1 MSSYKKYS
9 KYLIAVII
17 TISLGANIFFAIQLR
32 ALRQKV
38 TCSNI
43 VTSIKLESAIRDT
56 MYSIK
61 ELSKKD
67 SEETMNNLQLSV
79 QQLFLI
85 FNNWVD
91 LNQSEENP
99 KKSLQNGLSTLETLR
114 NTIVFHLENQYDNN
128 GRQLTNYDV
137 VFLNNVYEKL
147 DKLLVVYGNIEK
159 HTDKVKNIDDK
170 SDGGLCQWAANMDE
184 VSKLY
189 RHSRIP
195 NEHPRYIKLGSVL
208 TKIDELFPIFGDF
221 QGFREVNESVQ
232 IRDGVHYYEISYFH
246 GDELDYLVWMDAID
260 GSLRLFEDHTGN
272 HNERIVLKNEALNI
286 AKNFMNEIE
295 TYSEVIDNG
304 LIITDEGSKNTV
316 YAFQFIPISGDA
328 TVVSDCINVNV
339 SSKGGNIIRYSSNF
353 SNTEVPDIGLTMA
366 LEDIEEKYKKEFADM
381 EYNGL
386 SVVRSFYTHYRP
398 VVTYNYKSVE
408 KDSTTELYFDIA
420 TGNQVYESYSVYE
433 PISYVSAEDC
443 Y

>member
-1 MSSYKKYS
+1 MFSYKKYI
-9 KYLIAVII
+9 KYLIVVII
-17 TISLGANIFFAIQLR
+17 TISLGANLFFAIKLR
-32 ALRQKV
+32 ALKQKV

-43 VTSIKLESAIRDT
+43 VTSIKLESAIRGT

-85 FNNWVD
+85 FSNWVD

-99 KKSLQNGLSTLETLR
+99 NKSLQQGLSTFETLR
-114 NTIVFHLENQYDNN
+114 NTIVFHLENQYNNN
-128 GRQLTNYDV
+128 GRQLTNYDT

-147 DKLLVVYGNIEK
+147 DKLLAVCGNIEK

-170 SDGGLCQWAANMDE
+170 NDGGLYQWAVNMDE

-195 NEHPRYIKLGSVL
+195 NEHPGYIKLDSVL

-232 IRDGVHYYEISYFH
+232 IRDGVHYYEISYHH

-272 HNERIVLKNEALNI
+272 YNDRIVPQNEALNV
-286 AKNFMNEIE
+286 AKNFMNKIE
-295 TYSEVIDNG
+295 TYGEVVDSVS
-304 LIITDEGSKNTV
+304 IITDEGSKNTV

-328 TVVSDCINVNV
+328 TVVSDCININV

-353 SNTEVPDIGLTMA
+353 SNTEVPDIGLIMA
-366 LEDIEEKYKKEFADM
+366 LEDIEKKYKKEFAGM
-381 EYNGL
+381 EYGGL
-386 SVVRSFYTHYRP
+386 SVVRSFFTHYRP
-398 VVTYNYKSVE
+398 VVTYNYRSVE